1 MNKGDLK
8 NGMTL
13 VLRNGCKV
21 DYYKGYMMD
30 FYSEVIMK
38 MDNYND
44 DLTYNDRKCDFWD
57 ICEIIENGLVIWKR
71 EEIDW
76 SKVPIGTKILF
87 SINGRE
93 YTEGLFIKKDGN
105 KFIVCDDIK
114 NRLFT
119 SCNYCE
125 LAEELN
131 EEVPYNDVLKE
142 FEEFC
147 NGYFKIDRG
156 CAGCKCNGGNG
167 TCNKDDFIN
176 NKFTITRK

>member
-1 MNKGDLK
+1 MNKSDLK

-57 ICEIIENGLVIWKR
+57 ICRIIENDFVIWKR
-71 EEIDW
+71 EDINW

-87 SINGRE
+87 SINGGE

-119 SCNYCE
+119 SCNYCK
-125 LAEELN
+125 LAEESK
-131 EEVPYNDVLKE
+131 EEVTYNDMIDE
-142 FEEFC
+142 FNNYCDAYLRVHKFC
-147 NGYFKIDRG
+147 DKCDYKRNDQECDKFKFM
-156 CAGCKCNGGNG
+156 
-167 TCNKDDFIN
+167 KD
-176 NKFTITRK
+176 KFTIIRK